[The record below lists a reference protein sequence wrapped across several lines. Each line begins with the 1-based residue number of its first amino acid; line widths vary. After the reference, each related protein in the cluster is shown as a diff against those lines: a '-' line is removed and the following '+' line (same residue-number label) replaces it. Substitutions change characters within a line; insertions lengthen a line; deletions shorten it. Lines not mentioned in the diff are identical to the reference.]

1 MLCYMIILTYAKK
14 HLEGLLAKL
23 KQDKDLSA
31 KCNYIFITQKEAG
44 VIEEVQ
50 DSCETGESH

>member
-1 MLCYMIILTYAKK
+1 MLHDHFDLCKK

-44 VIEEVQ
+44 VIEEAQ
-50 DSCETGESH
+50 DSCEIGESH